1 QKREAD
7 AKRRLGLGVTGLG
20 DTLIMLGLRY
30 DSEEGRE
37 AAARFAREMRDA
49 AYEASVEL
57 ARERGAF
64 PLFDADKYLASAFAS
79 RLPDALKDK
88 IRQYGIRNSHLTS
101 IAPTGTISLA
111 FADNASNGIE
121 PAFSWFYNR
130 LKRMPDGSKKEYT
143 VEDHAYRVYRA
154 MGGDT
159 QSLPEAFVS
168 ALEISAIDHMLM
180 VAAV

>member
-1 QKREAD
+1 
-7 AKRRLGLGVTGLG
+7 
-20 DTLIMLGLRY
+20 
-30 DSEEGRE
+30 
-37 AAARFAREMRDA
+37 
-49 AYEASVEL
+49 
-57 ARERGAF
+57 
-64 PLFDADKYLASAFAS
+64 
-79 RLPDALKDK
+79 
-88 IRQYGIRNSHLTS
+88 
-101 IAPTGTISLA
+101 APTGTISLA

-159 QSLPEAFVS
+159 QNLPEAFVG

-180 VAAV
+180 VAAVAPYVDAAISKTVNVPEDYPYEDFKDLYMEAWQRGLKGITTYRPNNILGAVLSVTPEQSDTPEPITLSEQDKRLVLTEVARTP